1 MALKKLGAA
10 EEVYISGSDLTY
22 AGNDTFTIS
31 TGSFSLTQA
40 ATTVVY
46 IIPDLANY
54 RLCSFLFTPT
64 GATGVGELEFV
75 AAFDDAQTVFG
86 IPERFENKSSLT
98 AGTLLNAIPAGAE
111 MRGLMS
117 LDMITALA
125 IRIKTAATAGT
136 GVLTLGFR
144 GAP

>member
-1 MALKKLGAA
+1 MNITNSAAA
-10 EEVYISGSDLTY
+10 EEFYY
-22 AGNDTFTIS
+22 AGLDTFTIS

-54 RLCSFLFTPT
+54 RLCSFVFVPTSPT
-64 GATGVGELEFV
+64 GAGELEFV
-75 AAFDDAQTVFG
+75 AAFDNAQSVFG
-86 IPERFENKSSLT
+86 YPERFEDMTSTT
-98 AGTLLNAIPAGAE
+98 AGTLLNAIPTGTV
-111 MRGLMS
+111 MRGSMK

-125 IRIKTAATAGT
+125 IRIKTAATGGT
-136 GVLTLGFR
+136 GVITLGFR

>member
-1 MALKKLGAA
+1 MNITNSVAA
-10 EEVYISGSDLTY
+10 EEFYY
-22 AGNDTFTIS
+22 AGLDTFTIS
-31 TGSFSLTQA
+31 TGDFSLTQSA
-40 ATTVVY
+40 GTVVY

-54 RLCSFLFTPT
+54 RLCSFLYTPT

-75 AAFDDAQTVFG
+75 AAFDNAQTVFG
-86 IPERFENKSSLT
+86 IPERFENMSSLT

-111 MRGLMS
+111 MRGSMS

>member
-1 MALKKLGAA
+1 MNITNIAAA
-10 EEVYISGSDLTY
+10 EEFYY
-22 AGNDTFTIS
+22 AGLDTFTIS
-31 TGSFSLTQA
+31 TGSFSLNQA

-46 IIPDLANY
+46 VIPDLANY
-54 RLCSFLFTPT
+54 RLCSFLYTPT
-64 GATGVGELEFV
+64 GATGAGELEFV

>member
-1 MALKKLGAA
+1 MNITNSAAA
-10 EEVYISGSDLTY
+10 EEFYY
-22 AGNDTFTIS
+22 AGLDTFTIS

-46 IIPDLANY
+46 VIPDLANY

-64 GATGVGELEFV
+64 GATGAGELEFV

-125 IRIKTAATAGT
+125 IRIKTAATGGT
-136 GVLTLGFR
+136 GVITLGFR